1 MIIVSSGLALR
12 LDLEAD
18 SWDKENMAALPMQA
32 CPRCGELLADIKG
45 SRLAVCRRCGY
56 KDDCC

>member
-1 MIIVSSGLALR
+1 VESQPVPL
-12 LDLEAD
+12 
-18 SWDKENMAALPMQA
+18 QA
-32 CPRCGELLADIKG
+32 CVRCGGQLLDIKG